1 MGSENFIDKYLT
13 ESERSQLSNAKF
25 GNPVGIGER
34 PALVLIDVQNYMS
47 PPSSMPADLEFPSS
61 CGEAGA
67 LSVERIS
74 AVLTAARATSIPV
87 FHTQFVLSRDGK
99 DIGVYGRKRSLL
111 NSEGWCL
118 EGSIGAEFIEETAP
132 LSSEISFVKKK
143 PSAFFGTPLLSYLVD
158 RNIDSLIVMGGSTSN
173 CVRATV
179 IDAMSNNFRVTVV
192 ADAVFDRFKISH
204 DVALFEFQRQYA
216 DVISSHDVIK
226 HIGTHNDK

>member
-47 PPSSMPADLEFPSS
+47 PPS
-61 CGEAGA
+61 
-67 LSVERIS
+67 

-99 DIGVYGRKRSLL
+99 DIGVYGRKRALL